1 MTANVRLIICN
12 SLEHPQ
18 TDTKV
23 YKGFLNAGTGT
34 INSNRL
40 LEEFKCLCRKEEK
53 TVECFAS
60 PEFSETSSVATCPGC
75 NTKIIVIVLL

>member
-1 MTANVRLIICN
+1 MQMCVSSSAIPLNI
-12 SLEHPQ
+12 HKQ
-18 TDTKV
+18 TQR
-23 YKGFLNAGTGT
+23 YIKGFLNAGTGT

-40 LEEFKCLCRKEEK
+40 LEGFKCLCRKEEK